1 MMVISNSAKQ
11 FDRLIQEEY
20 NKLIEKRK
28 KLYLSVYEKY
38 SKTNKNN
45 PLVCRFYELIQT
57 DIQSIEL
64 LSLVYRLKV
73 LD

>member
-1 MMVISNSAKQ
+1 MVISSSAKK
-11 FDRLIQEEY
+11 FEILIKDEY

-38 SKTNKNN
+38 SKISKNN
-45 PLVCRFYELIQT
+45 PLVSRLYELMHT

-64 LSLVYRLKV
+64 LTLVYKLKV

>member
-1 MMVISNSAKQ
+1 MVISSSAKK
-11 FDRLIQEEY
+11 FEILIEDEY

-28 KLYLSVYEKY
+28 KLYLTVYEKY
-38 SKTNKNN
+38 SKISKNN
-45 PLVCRFYELIQT
+45 PLVIRFHDLIHT

-64 LSLVYRLKV
+64 LSLIYKLKV

>member
-1 MMVISNSAKQ
+1 MVISSSAKK
-11 FDRLIQEEY
+11 FEILIEDEY

-38 SKTNKNN
+38 SKISKNN
-45 PLVCRFYELIQT
+45 PLVSRFYELMHT

-64 LSLVYRLKV
+64 LTLVYKLKI

>member
-1 MMVISNSAKQ
+1 MVISKSARQ
-11 FDRLIQEEY
+11 FERIIEDEC

-38 SKTNKNN
+38 SKINKNN
-45 PLVCRFYELIQT
+45 PMVSRFYELMHT

-64 LSLVYRLKV
+64 LTLVYKLKV